1 MTIKEF
7 KNGAYVTFEKCGT
20 WYLVQCRAPNGELH
34 DKTRCDDYRDARA
47 YYRAFQAVAKQ
58 L

>member
-1 MTIKEF
+1 MTIKDFE
-7 KNGAYVTFEKCGT
+7 NNAYVTFEKIGS
-20 WYLVQCRAPNGELH
+20 WYFVQCRAPNGELH
-34 DKTRCDDYRDARA
+34 DKIRCDDYSSARA